1 MSITLT
7 LSEVVSLF
15 IELNGDGKAFKGL
28 LKQKMGMKQKALLHR
43 LEKVVREEMQTY
55 ESLRKELF
63 EKHGNEPDKTGSI
76 TVPPENIE
84 AFKKELDEL
93 MATEKPLNISTLWTT
108 PLTLTDLES
117 VETDEYYPTVFK
129 ILEHE

>member
-1 MSITLT
+1 MNITLT

-43 LEKVVREEMQTY
+43 LEKVVREEVQTY
-55 ESLRKELF
+55 DNLKKELF
-63 EKHGNEPDKTGSI
+63 EKHGDKPAKDGSI

-84 AFKKELDEL
+84 VFKKELDEL
-93 MATEKPLNISTLWTT
+93 MGTEKPIELSTLWTT

-117 VETDEYYPTVFK
+117 VETDEYYPTIFK

>member
-1 MSITLT
+1 MTITLT
-7 LSEVVSLF
+7 LSEIVSLF

-43 LEKVVREEMQTY
+43 LEKLVRDEMQTY
-55 ESLRKELF
+55 ETLRKELF
-63 EKHGNEPDKTGSI
+63 TKHGNEPDKNGSI

-93 MATEKPLNISTLWTT
+93 MATEKPLSLSTLWTT

-117 VETDEYYPTVFK
+117 VETDEYYPTIFK